1 MTRTRVLIVDDH
13 PILCAG
19 IQSLLS
25 TCEDI
30 EVVGEA
36 QNGEQALARV
46 EELRP
51 DVVIMDIAMP
61 KMNGIEAA
69 RLIHRKFPDTR
80 VLTLT
85 QHEEQQYVL
94 PLLKAG
100 VSGIVL
106 KRALVA
112 DLINALR
119 TVIQGETFLYP
130 SLATA
135 MVEAINHQD
144 TSAGSGRGSLTM
156 REKEILER
164 IVVGETT
171 PEIASALNLSIKT
184 VEFHRANLMTK
195 MGARNVADLVREALR
210 HGIVENG

>member
-1 MTRTRVLIVDDH
+1 MTRTRALIVDDH

-25 TCEDI
+25 SCEDI

-69 RLIHRKFPDTR
+69 RLIHRKYPDTR
-80 VLTLT
+80 VLILT

-119 TVIQGETFLYP
+119 MVIRGETFLYP

-135 MVEAINHQD
+135 MVDAINQQD
-144 TSAGSGRGSLTM
+144 SSSAAGHSSLTL

-171 PEIASALNLSIKT
+171 PEIAAALNLSVKT

-210 HGIVENG
+210 HGIVENS

>member
-80 VLTLT
+80 VLILT

-144 TSAGSGRGSLTM
+144 TPAGSGRGSLTL

-171 PEIASALNLSIKT
+171 PEIAAALNLSIKT